1 LKGWIVLPNCIFHI
15 PFKIDED
22 WPSASQIRPI
32 RMLNAFKS
40 IGYNVDIVMGYGKE
54 RKNNIQKI
62 KDKIRSGVKYDF
74 MYSESSTE
82 PTLLTEK
89 NHIPKFPFLDFG
101 FFNFCRNNG
110 INIGLFYRDVYWKF
124 DEYKLTVSFIKR
136 IIACMFYKY
145 DLFRY
150 KRLLNTLYLP
160 SLKMYDYVPMD
171 FKGKV
176 EELPPAAEKDKI
188 CLDNHNVLI
197 EKRKNL
203 NIFYVGGLNYLYN
216 LEYLFDVVSE
226 NKNLNLTVCCREK
239 EWTAEKGKYEKYLND
254 RIKVI
259 HESGDGLIPYFKQ
272 ADLFS
277 IFVEPQ
283 EYREF
288 AMPVKLF
295 DYLTYGKPII
305 ATSGTGVGEFIDKNN
320 VGWSVGYS
328 KEELRKKLMYIIENP
343 KVYIEKVNSIKNII
357 QDNTWEAR
365 ARKVMNDLKK

>member
-1 LKGWIVLPNCIFHI
+1 MVLPNCIFHI

-89 NHIPKFPFLDFG
+89 NHIPKFLFLDFG

-176 EELPPAAEKDKI
+176 EELPPAAEKNKI
-188 CLDNHNVLI
+188 CLDYDNTLI
-197 EKRKNL
+197 EKRKSL

-226 NKNLNLTVCCREK
+226 NKNLDLTVCCREK
-239 EWTAEKGKYEKYLND
+239 EWIVEKGKYEKYLND

-305 ATSGTGVGEFIDKNN
+305 ATSGTGVGEFIDKNS
-320 VGWSVGYS
+320 VGWSVDYS

-343 KVYIEKVNSIKNII
+343 EVYIEKVNNIKNII

-365 ARKVMNDLKK
+365 AIKVMNDLKK